1 MSKRFTLLLLTLLSS
16 FACLFA
22 SAAPRYERSIN
33 DKWAFHKEGESSFE
47 TVSIPHTWNAADSR
61 DEASGYWR
69 GAAWYEKD
77 IIINDDLSG
86 KRVYVRFEGANQ
98 EVDLYVNGEHAGNHK
113 GGYTAFVFD
122 LTDLVRN
129 GRNFFRIRVDNSH
142 SEAIPPISADFTFFG
157 GIYRDVSLIFVPEN
171 HISVEHFASSGVY
184 ITTPE
189 VSAETASVHIDTR
202 LAIFSP
208 EKVLTLEHALIA
220 PDGKQVAVVR
230 KRISKPSL
238 QADLTVSADTRITN
252 PALWDVDS
260 PRVYSVV
267 SRLLDRKG
275 KVIDIQRSTFG
286 IRSFRFD
293 PDKGFFL
300 NGRHLKLMGTNRH
313 QDYKDL
319 GNALPDEMHLRD
331 VRLLKEMG
339 GNFLRI
345 AHYPQDPL
353 VYAECDRLGIL
364 TSVEIPVINRLGTDP
379 EFDANCANMA
389 REMVYQSFN
398 HPSMII
404 WAYMNEVLLVPSLW
418 KEGKISKEDYFKKVR
433 DCAAGIDSA
442 IREADSTRPTMIPC
456 DSSPK
461 TYKESGLGDIPD
473 ILGFNL
479 YRGWYSGKF
488 SDFGPTLDRIHSMF
502 PDKSLIVSEY
512 GADADWRLHSFEP
525 ECFDYTCDYA
535 LLFHKHY
542 IPVILEKEYLAG
554 SAVWNLNDFYS
565 EGRAFAVPHTNC
577 KGLVTLGRVPK
588 DSYWLYRALLG
599 NKPFIRIGGSDWK
612 IRGGQALG
620 GVCIQPVEVFASAA
634 KVELSLN
641 GRSLGN
647 KAVENGSAL
656 FDVPFTGGE
665 NVLEA
670 QGSDGVRDLQRV
682 DFRLI
687 PEDMSQFR
695 EMSVMLGSRRYF
707 EDRAESQIW
716 IPEQEYQPGSW
727 GYVGG
732 ERMLQRRTA
741 GPRPA
746 FEPDILGTELDPVFQ
761 TQRAGLQAF
770 KADVPDGEY
779 FVYLYFADLT
789 GPFRGKPMPYNLGND
804 ALTADDTERIFSVAV
819 NGTTVLKDFN
829 IAEEYG
835 FNTAVIQKYTVSV
848 SDGKGL
854 SVDFLPTKGLAVLNA
869 IRIIRVGEPA
879 VAAACTNPDEVRFDD
894 NLVCIISDMHIRPGK
909 YQQQHFERTVEEI
922 LALNPRPR
930 NVLCLG
936 DIAFLTGK
944 PEEYAA
950 AKPLLDRLEEAGM
963 TLTMTMGN
971 HDRRDNYAAVF
982 PEKAAA
988 SELPHRFVYTVK
1000 TPRADFILLD
1010 SLIEPEDT
1018 ETWITPGEI
1027 DDQQRQWLADKLK
1040 TYTDKPV
1047 FVLAHHPMGEV
1058 KLQKILYECPS
1069 CCGFIYGHE
1078 HMWIADWSHNRYKGL
1093 YILRNLSV
1101 PSTGHWGDIG
1111 YTLLRLEENRAVA
1124 TFKQWGFF
1132 FPRPLK
1138 DGEQRPELWD
1148 EIEQDHRNA
1157 TCVFPYRTS
1166 R

>member
-1 MSKRFTLLLLTLLSS
+1 M
-16 FACLFA
+16 
-22 SAAPRYERSIN
+22 
-33 DKWAFHKEGESSFE
+33 
-47 TVSIPHTWNAADSR
+47 
-61 DEASGYWR
+61 
-69 GAAWYEKD
+69 
-77 IIINDDLSG
+77 
-86 KRVYVRFEGANQ
+86 
-98 EVDLYVNGEHAGNHK
+98 
-113 GGYTAFVFD
+113 
-122 LTDLVRN
+122 
-129 GRNFFRIRVDNSH
+129 
-142 SEAIPPISADFTFFG
+142 
-157 GIYRDVSLIFVPEN
+157 
-171 HISVEHFASSGVY
+171 
-184 ITTPE
+184 
-189 VSAETASVHIDTR
+189 
-202 LAIFSP
+202 
-208 EKVLTLEHALIA
+208 
-220 PDGKQVAVVR
+220 
-230 KRISKPSL
+230 
-238 QADLTVSADTRITN
+238 
-252 PALWDVDS
+252 
-260 PRVYSVV
+260 
-267 SRLLDRKG
+267 
-275 KVIDIQRSTFG
+275 
-286 IRSFRFD
+286 
-293 PDKGFFL
+293 
-300 NGRHLKLMGTNRH
+300 
-313 QDYKDL
+313 
-319 GNALPDEMHLRD
+319 
-331 VRLLKEMG
+331 
-339 GNFLRI
+339 
-345 AHYPQDPL
+345 
-353 VYAECDRLGIL
+353 
-364 TSVEIPVINRLGTDP
+364 
-379 EFDANCANMA
+379 
-389 REMVYQSFN
+389 
-398 HPSMII
+398 
-404 WAYMNEVLLVPSLW
+404 
-418 KEGKISKEDYFKKVR
+418 
-433 DCAAGIDSA
+433 
-442 IREADSTRPTMIPC
+442 
-456 DSSPK
+456 
-461 TYKESGLGDIPD
+461 
-473 ILGFNL
+473 
-479 YRGWYSGKF
+479 
-488 SDFGPTLDRIHSMF
+488 
-502 PDKSLIVSEY
+502 
-512 GADADWRLHSFEP
+512 
-525 ECFDYTCDYA
+525 
-535 LLFHKHY
+535 
-542 IPVILEKEYLAG
+542 
-554 SAVWNLNDFYS
+554 
-565 EGRAFAVPHTNC
+565 
-577 KGLVTLGRVPK
+577 
-588 DSYWLYRALLG
+588 
-599 NKPFIRIGGSDWK
+599 
-612 IRGGQALG
+612 
-620 GVCIQPVEVFASAA
+620 EVFASAA

-819 NGTTVLKDFN
+819 NGMTVLKDFN

-1124 TFKQWGFF
+1124 TF
-1132 FPRPLK
+1132 
-1138 DGEQRPELWD
+1138 
-1148 EIEQDHRNA
+1148 
-1157 TCVFPYRTS
+1157 
-1166 R
+1166 